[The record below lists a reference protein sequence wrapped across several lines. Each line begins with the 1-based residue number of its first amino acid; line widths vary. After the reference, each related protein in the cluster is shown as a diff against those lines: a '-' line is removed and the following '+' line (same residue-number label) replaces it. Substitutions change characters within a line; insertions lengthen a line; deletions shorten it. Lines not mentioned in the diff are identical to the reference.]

1 MIVEIHVL
9 VYILLIFLYT
19 VYFNFLF
26 KKPQKPKNIKPN
38 TSRMPSENLKQKD
51 KHVKST
57 MIHVVSY
64 KHNKERLDNFAILQT
79 NLNTPVMEEILV
91 FL

>member
-1 MIVEIHVL
+1 
-9 VYILLIFLYT
+9 
-19 VYFNFLF
+19 
-26 KKPQKPKNIKPN
+26 
-38 TSRMPSENLKQKD
+38 MPSENLKQKD

-64 KHNKERLDNFAILQT
+64 KHNKERLDYFAILQT
-79 NLNTPVMEEILV
+79 NLNTSVMEEILV

>member
-1 MIVEIHVL
+1 
-9 VYILLIFLYT
+9 
-19 VYFNFLF
+19 
-26 KKPQKPKNIKPN
+26 
-38 TSRMPSENLKQKD
+38 MPSENLKQKD

-64 KHNKERLDNFAILQT
+64 KHNKERLDYFAILQT